1 MFIVR
6 TESFYWTGSFR
17 QELAQTSHPGGAP
30 DAVVR
35 AQSPGSAKE
44 YENMCPDLHR
54 RMIGGEMTLERGEQ
68 SLSQRILDFVTE
80 HPGVKLIVIE
90 EALGVSRIEVGRTI
104 RELMDQGKI
113 RRDEDTREY
122 FPF

>member
-1 MFIVR
+1 MTAR
-6 TESFYWTGSFR
+6 H
-17 QELAQTSHPGGAP
+17 QEP
-30 DAVVR
+30 
-35 AQSPGSAKE
+35 
-44 YENMCPDLHR
+44 
-54 RMIGGEMTLERGEQ
+54 

-80 HPGVKLIVIE
+80 HPGIKLIVIE

-122 FPF
+122 FPL

>member
-1 MFIVR
+1 MTVER
-6 TESFYWTGSFR
+6 R
-17 QELAQTSHPGGAP
+17 QP
-30 DAVVR
+30 
-35 AQSPGSAKE
+35 
-44 YENMCPDLHR
+44 
-54 RMIGGEMTLERGEQ
+54 

-113 RRDEDTREY
+113 RRDEDAREY
-122 FPF
+122 FPL

>member
-1 MFIVR
+1 M
-6 TESFYWTGSFR
+6 T
-17 QELAQTSHPGGAP
+17 AQ
-30 DAVVR
+30 
-35 AQSPGSAKE
+35 
-44 YENMCPDLHR
+44 R
-54 RMIGGEMTLERGEQ
+54 REQ

-122 FPF
+122 FPL

>member
-1 MFIVR
+1 
-6 TESFYWTGSFR
+6 
-17 QELAQTSHPGGAP
+17 
-30 DAVVR
+30 
-35 AQSPGSAKE
+35 
-44 YENMCPDLHR
+44 
-54 RMIGGEMTLERGEQ
+54 MTLERGEQ
-68 SLSQRILDFVTE
+68 SLLQRILGFVTE

-122 FPF
+122 FPV

>member
-1 MFIVR
+1 
-6 TESFYWTGSFR
+6 
-17 QELAQTSHPGGAP
+17 L
-30 DAVVR
+30 
-35 AQSPGSAKE
+35 
-44 YENMCPDLHR
+44 
-54 RMIGGEMTLERGEQ
+54 
-68 SLSQRILDFVTE
+68 QRILGFVTE

-122 FPF
+122 FPV

>member
-1 MFIVR
+1 
-6 TESFYWTGSFR
+6 
-17 QELAQTSHPGGAP
+17 
-30 DAVVR
+30 
-35 AQSPGSAKE
+35 
-44 YENMCPDLHR
+44 
-54 RMIGGEMTLERGEQ
+54 MIGGEMTAQRREQ

-122 FPF
+122 FPL